1 MEIDPNESGSKIIK
15 QKSEALQSLATG
27 SLSTSIACLS
37 GSARGIPSDKDF
49 HFYYLFDEFRAAID
63 EIAASSNAML
73 EKIGSAE
80 QLWGSGSG
88 KAFPGEDID
97 DNTAYNWLVSFND
110 EILER
115 LDVSLE
121 EALSLRK
128 EQEQG
133 GGKKAAVVDE
143 DGFQLV
149 CGKKKKA
156 AMLNHGGDAE
166 MKDSSV
172 RVVEKD
178 KKVATAKPKV
188 PFHIPTIR
196 RPQDEFNILVNNAN
210 KPFEH
215 VWLQRSE
222 DGSRCIHPLEKVSV
236 NDFVECKAFEP
247 QKPTPLENTPF
258 KLVETVKDLKEM
270 CAKLRN
276 VDEIA
281 VDLEHNQYR
290 SFQGLTCLM
299 QISTR
304 TEDFIVDTL
313 KLRIHIGPHLREIFK
328 DHSKKKVM
336 HGADRDIAWLQRD
349 FGIYICNLFDTGQA
363 SRVLKMERNSLEYLL
378 HHFCEVMAK
387 KEYQNADW
395 RLRPLPLEMIRYAR
409 EDTHYLLY
417 IYDLMRARLV
427 SESTEENSDDLLL
440 QVYQRS
446 YDVCMQLYEKELL
459 TETSYLHIYGLQ
471 AANFNAQQLAIVS
484 GLYEWR
490 DVVARAEDESTG
502 YILPNKALL
511 EIAKQMPVTTGKLK
525 RLVRFKYPYIE
536 KNLSSVV
543 NIIRHSTQH
552 SSAFEAV
559 VKQLAETRSEVVRP
573 ESELQLCYNAK
584 LCISKPFSYIIDIAH
599 VPPLVSEKSV
609 AVPDSS
615 MAEQVKDKSD
625 LVNETGKAE
634 VGASSVNL
642 SPNVCLH
649 DNEPNNGS
657 VNETRKSHAVEKHA
671 CGPVSEKATGAT
683 VQILKRPSRAF
694 GALLG
699 SLSSKKKV
707 DPSRKDKELS
717 KLEQIKSSV
726 LLPFHSFV
734 GNDDTMKDSAKML
747 SEAMVAGPSE
757 EINEM
762 PAECTMEDVIPLAG
776 TSNGEESLVNS
787 ESAASE
793 GAETEDYPEK
803 QESSGGQD
811 DEDELPSLSNLSCR
825 LNKCLES
832 SDQDN
837 SLGKLEAPTGLQ
849 FKPFDYEEARK
860 TIRFGEPG
868 TKSRKAD
875 ANGEGGGKSGSNS
888 KRRAGGEANQQQRDQ
903 EALPQGRRRHAFPA
917 SGNRSATF
925 L

>member
-1 MEIDPNESGSKIIK
+1 MDIDPNELDPKIMK

-27 SLSTSIACLS
+27 SLSTSIARLS

-49 HFYYLFDEFRAAID
+49 HFYYLFDEFRAPIS
-63 EIAASSNAML
+63 EIAASSKAML

-80 QLWGSGSG
+80 QFWASGSG
-88 KAFPGEDID
+88 NALPGEDID
-97 DNTAYNWLVSFND
+97 DNAVYNWLVSVND

-115 LDVSLE
+115 LDVSVE
-121 EALSLRK
+121 EFLRIRK

-133 GGKKAAVVDE
+133 GGKKAAVDE

-149 CGKKKKA
+149 RGKKKA
-156 AMLNHGGDAE
+156 AMANHRGDVD
-166 MKDSSV
+166 MKEPSV

-196 RPQDEFNILVNNAN
+196 RPQDEYNILVNNAN
-210 KPFEH
+210 QPFEH

-222 DGSRCIHPLEKVSV
+222 DGLRFIHPLEKLSV
-236 NDFVECKAFEP
+236 IDFVDCKIVEP
-247 QKPTPLENTPF
+247 QKPAPLEITPF

-270 CAKLRN
+270 SAKLRN

-304 TEDFIVDTL
+304 TEDFVVDTL

-328 DHSKKKVM
+328 DPSKKKVM
-336 HGADRDIAWLQRD
+336 HGADRDVVWLQRD

-378 HHFCEVMAK
+378 NHFCEVIAN
-387 KEYQNADW
+387 KEYQNAEW

-427 SESTEENSDDLLL
+427 SESTQGNSDDLLL
-440 QVYQRS
+440 EVYHRS
-446 YDVCMQLYEKELL
+446 CDICMQLYEKELL

-471 AANFNAQQLAIVS
+471 TANFNAQQLAIVS

-511 EIAKQMPVTTGKLK
+511 EIAKQMPVTTGKLQ
-525 RLVRFKYPYIE
+525 RLVRYKHPYIE
-536 KNLSSVV
+536 RNLSSVV
-543 NIIRHSTQH
+543 NIIRHSIQH
-552 SSAFEAV
+552 SEAFEAV
-559 VKQLAETRSEVVRP
+559 VKQLAEIRP
-573 ESELQLCYNAK
+573 EV
-584 LCISKPFSYIIDIAH
+584 AH
-599 VPPLVSEKSV
+599 VPLASVGEESV
-609 AVPDSS
+609 AVPNSS
-615 MAEQVKDKSD
+615 MAEQVNDK
-625 LVNETGKAE
+625 TGPVDEAGK
-634 VGASSVNL
+634 VGLRDSSLNV
-642 SPNVCLH
+642 SPNVCH
-649 DNEPNNGS
+649 DNDPNGS
-657 VNETRKSHAVEKHA
+657 VNTQFTKQSLAVGRNISEKHTS
-671 CGPVSEKATGAT
+671 CLKPEKKATGAT

-694 GALLG
+694 GAMLG
-699 SLSSKKKV
+699 SSSSKKKV
-707 DPSRKDKELS
+707 DPSRKDKELT

-726 LLPFHSFV
+726 HLPFHTFV
-734 GNDDTMKDSAKML
+734 GDDQTIKNAAAK
-747 SEAMVAGPSE
+747 GPSVTTDAFISE
-757 EINEM
+757 ENCDTPIESK
-762 PAECTMEDVIPLAG
+762 MEDDIIPLAG
-776 TSNGEESLVNS
+776 TCNDEETPVDSETAAIERAQTGEDSLGKPD
-787 ESAASE
+787 E
-793 GAETEDYPEK
+793 
-803 QESSGGQD
+803 
-811 DEDELPSLSNLSCR
+811 EDELMSLSNLSSS
-825 LNKCLES
+825 LNKCIES
-832 SDQDN
+832 SDQNQKKKSFGN
-837 SLGKLEAPTGLQ
+837 SEQAPGLQ
-849 FKPFDYEEARK
+849 LKPFDYEAARK
-860 TIRFGEPG
+860 TLKFG
-868 TKSRKAD
+868 TKSRKED
-875 ANGEGGGKSGSNS
+875 ANGEGGGESGSNS
-888 KRRAGGEANQQQRDQ
+888 KKGVGRGGGEAKQDQ
-903 EALPQGRRRHAFPA
+903 ATLPQGRRRHAFPS